1 MIRRGFALVACAL
14 LLLVGCGREKNEP
27 AGGAGGATGG
37 GATPVGTGKPV
48 TFVYARGKDSPGLDP
63 AEVTDGESAL
73 VLVNV
78 YDTLVRFKYGSAET
92 EPALA
97 TSWKAADDHLSMTF
111 ELRPGV
117 KFHDGTPLDAA
128 AVVANMERQRD
139 AKHPFNFLKDRY
151 AYWGDMFGF
160 VKACSAAGPMT
171 VRFDFAEPM
180 PPFFLSLLAMFS
192 ASIVSPRALEQG
204 KEYVARHAVG
214 TGAFRF
220 VSWAK
225 EEITL
230 EANDAWWDGRP
241 RLDKLV
247 FVVVTDLRTAFLR
260 LESGQ
265 VDGIDLV
272 ATRDVPR
279 VAADKRFTLQQV
291 NPGLS
296 VCYLSMNND
305 VKPFDDVRVRRAVAL
320 AIDKKRIVDAAY
332 ENLATPIATLVPSTI
347 PYSAAIPDRVRD
359 VEAAKRLL
367 AQAGV
372 AGAKVRLQYPSN
384 PRPYL
389 PNPDALAAQIRDD
402 LRDVGFE
409 VELKKEEWSGYL
421 KLMQNGE
428 HQLGVLG
435 WSPDVADADNYLY
448 VLLSK
453 EGAVKGSANN
463 VSFYRSDAF
472 QALVAK
478 ARSSYDPEERRTL
491 YAQAQQIA
499 FDDAPMVPLI
509 VQPRTAATAA
519 YVKGFVMDPIS
530 SPRFGRVSIER

>member
-1 MIRRGFALVACAL
+1 MSRPGSRFLVMAATL
-14 LLLVGCGREKNEP
+14 LLGACGRDQAP
-27 AGGAGGATGG
+27 DGGGGTAGGGGG
-37 GATPVGTGKPV
+37 GAKNTL
-48 TFVYARGKDSPGLDP
+48 VYARGKDSPGLDP

-73 VLVNV
+73 VLANV

-97 TSWKAADDHLSMTF
+97 TSWKAADDHRSITF

-139 AKHPFNFLKDRY
+139 PKHPFNFLHDRY

-160 VKACSAAGPMT
+160 VTSCSAPGPMS
-171 VRFDFAEPM
+171 VRFEFSAPM
-180 PPFFLSLLAMFS
+180 PPFSPTLLAMFS
-192 ASIVSPRALEQG
+192 ASIVSPAALAQG
-204 KEYVARHAVG
+204 RDYVARHPVG
-214 TGAFRF
+214 TGAFAF
-220 VSWAK
+220 ESWAK

-230 EANDAWWDGRP
+230 VANGAWWDGRP
-241 RLDKLV
+241 KLDKLV
-247 FVVVTDLRTAFLR
+247 FVVVPDLRTAFLR
-260 LESGQ
+260 LENGQ
-265 VDGIDLV
+265 VDGIDNV
-272 ATRDVPR
+272 ATRDVAR
-279 VAADKRFTLQQV
+279 IRADARFRLHEV

-320 AIDKKRIVDAAY
+320 AIDKARIVDAAY
-332 ENLATPIATLVPSTI
+332 ENLATPIATLVPASI
-347 PYSAAIPDRVRD
+347 PYSAPIKDRVRD
-359 VEAAKRLL
+359 VAAAKRLL
-367 AQAGV
+367 AEAGA
-372 AGAKVRLQYPSN
+372 AGAKVRLQFPSN

-389 PNPDALAAQIRDD
+389 PNPDSLAAQIRDD
-402 LRDVGFE
+402 LRDIGLE

-428 HQLGVLG
+428 HQMGVLG

-472 QALVAK
+472 QAAVSK
-478 ARSSYDPEERRTL
+478 ARSSYDPEERRRL
-491 YAQAQQIA
+491 YAEAQQIA
-499 FDDAPMVPLI
+499 FDDVPLVPLI
-509 VQPRTAATAA
+509 VQPRTAATSAR
-519 YVKGFVMDPIS
+519 VKGFVLDPIS
-530 SPRFGRVSIER
+530 SPRFARCSLSR

>member
-1 MIRRGFALVACAL
+1 MSRRVFGIVAGLALLLVAC
-14 LLLVGCGREKNEP
+14 GRDKTEP
-27 AGGAGGATGG
+27 SGGGSAGGGSAGGGG
-37 GATPVGTGKPV
+37 GGKGMK

-63 AEVTDGESAL
+63 AEETDGEAAL

-78 YDTLVRFKYGSAET
+78 YDTLVRFKPGSAET
-92 EPALA
+92 EAALA

-117 KFHDGTPLDAA
+117 VFHDGTPLDAA

-139 AKHPFNFLKDRY
+139 PKHPLNFLHDRY

-160 VKACSAAGPMT
+160 VKSCSAPAPMT
-171 VRFDFAEPM
+171 VRFDFAEAM

-192 ASIVSPRALEQG
+192 ASIVSPKALAMG

-220 VSWAK
+220 RSWEK

-230 EANDAWWDGRP
+230 DANDDWWDGRP
-241 RLDKLV
+241 AIDRLV
-247 FVVVTDLRTAFLR
+247 FVVVSNSGTASLK

-265 VDGIDLV
+265 VDGIDNV

-279 VAADKRFTLQQV
+279 IRKDARFTLQEV

-332 ENLATPIATLVPSTI
+332 DNLATPIATLVPPSV
-347 PYSAAIPDRVRD
+347 PYSAPIPDRVRD
-359 VEAAKRLL
+359 VGQARKLL
-367 AQAGV
+367 AEANA
-372 AGAKVRLQYPSN
+372 AGAKIRLQYPSN
-384 PRPYL
+384 SRPYL
-389 PNPDALAAQIRDD
+389 PNPDAVAAQIRDD
-402 LRDVGFE
+402 LREIGLE

-421 KLMQNGE
+421 KLTKHGE
-428 HQLGVLG
+428 HQMCVLG
-435 WSPDVADADNYLY
+435 WSPDVYDADNYLY

-472 QALVAK
+472 QERVAK
-478 ARSSYDPEERRTL
+478 ARTSYDPDERRRL
-491 YAQAQQIA
+491 YAEAQQIA

-509 VQPRTAATAA
+509 VQPRTSATAA

-530 SPRFGRVSIER
+530 SPRFARVTLSK